1 MRQEIN
7 RRQWLASLGGM
18 GLWPAFGWASAQIDG
33 VGTSVRLGASWRG
46 PNAGDTHFA
55 GVLEA
60 DWERKT
66 LQIRYA
72 VPLPTRPHG
81 LLAEPDGSLLVTGV
95 RPGAWMLRCDPR
107 GQVSQRLA
115 LADESKNVRLCGHAD
130 GMAGGTLIYTTETDY
145 ASGRGRIGVRDA
157 KSLRKM
163 DEWDSH
169 GVEPHQ
175 LLIDAQG
182 HLMVANGGVPRTLED
197 KKFDLHRMDS
207 SLVQLDGQSGK
218 LLRQWTL
225 ADRRLSLRHLAWS
238 HSFSRDTRYLGV
250 AMQAEHDDAA
260 QRALAPNLAVL
271 DGDTLTLP
279 TAHNDGLGYAGDI
292 AGAYDGGFVLS
303 SNKSGMAQVWLQ
315 DKPTELAP
323 VVKLKE
329 TYALTRWN
337 GPNPGGGVL
346 VATAAGLVRWHP
358 IAPPV
363 VLPWPQPMALDN
375 HWVQMGVA

>member
-1 MRQEIN
+1 MGQGMN
-7 RRQWLASLGGM
+7 RRQWLASMGAV
-18 GLWPAFGWASAQIDG
+18 GLWPTFGWASAVAEAPANAVLI
-33 VGTSVRLGASWRG
+33 GASWRG

-55 GVLEA
+55 GVLAA

-81 LLAEPDGSLLVTGV
+81 LLAEVDGSLLVTGV

-107 GQVSQRLA
+107 GQVAQQMSLA
-115 LADESKNVRLCGHAD
+115 QESAHVRLCGHAD
-130 GMAGGTLIYTTETDY
+130 GAADGKLIYTTETDY
-145 ASGRGRIGVRDA
+145 QSGRGRIGVRDRQ
-157 KSLRKM
+157 SLRKL

-175 LLIDAQG
+175 LLIDPQG
-182 HLMVANGGVPRTLED
+182 HLLVANGGVPRTLED
-197 KKFDLHRMDS
+197 KKVDLHRMES
-207 SLVQLDGQSGK
+207 SLVRLDGQSGR
-218 LLRQWTL
+218 LLRQWKL

-238 HSFSRDTRYLGV
+238 HSFSRDKTYVGV
-250 AMQAEHDDAA
+250 AMQAEHDDPA
-260 QRALAPNLAVL
+260 QRALAPHLAVL
-271 DGDTLTLP
+271 DGDALTLP
-279 TAHNDGLGYAGDI
+279 TPQNDGLGYAGDI

-303 SNKSGMAQVWLQ
+303 SNKSGVAQVWLQ

-329 TYALTRWN
+329 AYALASWN

-346 VATAAGLVRWHP
+346 VATAAGMVRWHP
-358 IAPPV
+358 TAPPV

-375 HWVQMGVA
+375 HWVQMGAA